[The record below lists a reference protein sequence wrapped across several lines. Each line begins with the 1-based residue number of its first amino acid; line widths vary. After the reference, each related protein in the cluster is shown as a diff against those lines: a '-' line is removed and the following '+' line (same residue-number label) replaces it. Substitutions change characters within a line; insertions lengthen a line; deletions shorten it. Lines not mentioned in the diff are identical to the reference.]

1 MERRRQSRLRSYA
14 PVFTLLATVL
24 LPAVAVSAKAGTPA
38 ETARAEIV
46 AAYGFLPGFFKA
58 LPDNALPGAWAEM
71 KQFQDGTTALPN
83 KIKDL
88 IGLAVAAQAGARGS
102 VYAYSRCAQA
112 FGATEAEV
120 KESVT
125 MAALTRHWSTIFNG
139 LLLDETKYRA
149 DTARMVDY
157 LTKMATGKVPP
168 PKPIA
173 ITDARSALDDAK
185 QMFGFVPDFVQRVPA
200 EALPGAWLELK
211 SVEMNPETAIAGKYK
226 SLIGLAVASQ
236 IPCRYCVIADTEFA
250 KLDGATD
257 REINEAITMAGL
269 ARHWITLGDGLQID
283 EKQFRRDIDRLVQGA
298 GATKTAAVVRH

>member
-1 MERRRQSRLRSYA
+1 MTLRNTLKSRTA
-14 PVFTLLATVL
+14 VFTLLATVL

-38 ETARAEIV
+38 EAARAEIV

-88 IGLAVAAQAGARGS
+88 IGLAVAAQAGSRSS
-102 VYAYSRCAQA
+102 VYAYTRCAQA
-112 FGATEAEV
+112 FGASEAEV
-120 KESVT
+120 KEAAT
-125 MAALTRHWSTIFNG
+125 MAALARHWSTIFNG
-139 LLLDETKYRA
+139 LQIDEAKFRA
-149 DTARMVDY
+149 DTAKMVDY
-157 LTKMATGKVPP
+157 LTKMATGKVPA

-173 ITDARSALDDAK
+173 ITDARSVMDDAK

-211 SVEMNPETAIAGKYK
+211 SVEMNPETALPGKYK
-226 SLIGLAVASQ
+226 SLISLAVAAQ

-283 EKQFRRDIDRLVQGA
+283 DKQFRRDIDRLVQGA